1 MRTVVAHAAH
11 DLRLEDRP
19 EEAGPGEGEVLVH
32 VAAGGICGSDLHYY
46 HNGGFGTVRLREPM
60 ILGHEASGTVAALG
74 GGVTGLAAGD
84 LVAINPSLPCGR
96 CEECQRGFRNHC
108 NDMLFRGSAMR
119 FPHAQGLFREA
130 LIVPA
135 HLLHPVGPG
144 TDAGLAALA
153 EPFAVCLHAVKQA
166 GSLLGKTVLVSG
178 CGPIGCLTIAA
189 ARLAGAQRV
198 IACDVVAEPLAIAER
213 LGADEVVINGPDA
226 TDLDR
231 YKAGKGRIDVA
242 FDCSGHPAAVATAIE
257 CLRPRGTLVAVGLGG
272 AMTFPLP
279 SVVTKE
285 LTVVGSFRFDAEF
298 GEAVSLISSKRVD
311 LSPLISHTYPID
323 RAVEAF
329 DLAGDRNKAMKVQL
343 RFTSALA

>member
-1 MRTVVAHAAH
+1 MRAVVAHAAH
-11 DLRLEDRP
+11 DLRLEEWP
-19 EEAGPGEGEVLVH
+19 EEADPSEGEVLIH

-74 GGVTGLAAGD
+74 RGVTGLAPGD
-84 LVAINPSLPCGR
+84 LVAINPSLPCGH
-96 CEECQRGFRNHC
+96 CEECQRGLRNHC
-108 NDMLFRGSAMR
+108 NNMLFRGSAMR
-119 FPHAQGLFREA
+119 FPHAQGLFRGA

-135 HLLHPVGPG
+135 HLLYPVGSG
-144 TDAGLAALA
+144 VDAGLAALA

-166 GSLLGKTVLVSG
+166 GSLLGRTVLVFG

-189 ARLAGAQRV
+189 ARFAGAQRV
-198 IACDVVAEPLAIAER
+198 IACDVVPEPLKIAER
-213 LGADEVVINGPDA
+213 LGADEIVINGADA
-226 TDLDR
+226 TGLDR

-272 AMTFPLP
+272 AMPFPLP
-279 SVVTKE
+279 SIVTKE
-285 LTVVGSFRFDAEF
+285 LKIAGSFRFDAEF
-298 GEAVSLISSKRVD
+298 GEAVDLISNRRID
-311 LSPLISHTYPID
+311 LSPTISHTFEVA

-329 DLAGDRNKAMKVQL
+329 ELAGDRSHSMKVQL
-343 RFTSALA
+343 TFT